1 MTQIALLFSGRE
13 DLLMKRLEVHL
24 IELYTWD
31 GMTTEETVRVHFVI
45 SGAISTMQEL
55 SAGDK
60 KARRSYLKA
69 SRKSSGASLH
79 RT

>member
-1 MTQIALLFSGRE
+1 MTRIALLFSGRE

-60 KARRSYLKA
+60 ESEALLSESLAKIIRRITA
-69 SRKSSGASLH
+69 
-79 RT
+79 